1 MADEQTKLKALI
13 KKELQ
18 ATDAEIA
25 LFSKSLDSFLFK
37 ELSKLL
43 GPLEVKD
50 YKSAE
55 FQQVLGSLK
64 TSLDQAG
71 LKKLLERIDNIYG
84 RQLEN
89 VRDYFA
95 SLGKDKIFSDVDL
108 DIIQNLIS
116 YDVEKVATRVSEYV
130 TDVKKTFQT
139 AVLSGEVPDFNTTHE
154 KFGPRVEADVTTELN
169 TAVQGFSRAVTAGKA
184 KDLGFDLF
192 IYIGPDDDV
201 TRDFCVEVLS
211 KDPPIYT
218 ADEIDS
224 LDNGQ
229 GLSVMTFGGG
239 YNCRHQ
245 WRPITEEAA
254 RALGY
259 DI

>member
-1 MADEQTKLKALI
+1 MADEQTKLKAII

-18 ATDAEIA
+18 ATDSEIE

-37 ELSKLL
+37 QLSKLL

-50 YKSAE
+50 YKAAE

-64 TSLDQAG
+64 ANLDAAG
-71 LKKLLERIDNIYG
+71 LEQLLNRIDNIYG
-84 RQLEN
+84 RQIEY
-89 VRDYFA
+89 VRDYF
-95 SLGKDKIFSDVDL
+95 SNMGKDKIFSDIDL

-116 YDVEKVATRVSEYV
+116 YDVEKVTTRVSEYV

-139 AVLSGEVPDFNTTHE
+139 AVLSGEVPNFNTAHE
-154 KFGPRVEADVTTELN
+154 KYGPRVEADITTELN

-201 TRDFCVEVLS
+201 TRDFCTQVLS

-218 ADEIDS
+218 TDEIDA
-224 LDNGQ
+224 LDNRQ

-254 RALGY
+254 RQLGY

>member
-1 MADEQTKLKALI
+1 MADEQTKLKAII

-18 ATDAEIA
+18 ATDSEIEA
-25 LFSKSLDSFLFK
+25 FSKSLDNFLFK
-37 ELSKLL
+37 QLSKLL

-50 YKSAE
+50 YKAAE
-55 FQQVLGSLK
+55 FQQVLGSLRAN
-64 TSLDQAG
+64 LDAAG
-71 LKKLLERIDNIYG
+71 LQDLLNRVDNIYG
-84 RQLEN
+84 RQLEY
-89 VRDYFA
+89 VRDYFTG
-95 SLGKDKIFSDVDL
+95 LGKEKIFSDIDL
-108 DIIQNLIS
+108 DIIQSLIS
-116 YDVEKVATRVSEYV
+116 YDVDKVTTRVTEYV
-130 TDVKKTFQT
+130 TDVKRTFQT
-139 AVLSGEVPDFNTTHE
+139 AVLSGETPNFNTAHE
-154 KFGPRVEADVTTELN
+154 KYGPRVEADIQTELN
-169 TAVQGFSRAVTAGKA
+169 TAIQGFSRAVTAGKA

-201 TRDFCVEVLS
+201 TRDFCESVLS